1 MNDLTP
7 LPASS
12 ELKGKS
18 TLAGFRFEREELAF
32 YQKHVWNV
40 WTPEQQRLA
49 ERLRTA
55 IADLSMNPALEVTYD
70 VDYSRSHTEVLTISS
85 GEDRDIFMAT
95 ITDRRFV
102 GGKPYTRMQD
112 MPPVISAF
120 ELTNAGKKYGDHGDV
135 DFETISY
142 KLRQVML
149 DFRYG
154 TVYTTA
160 WVEKETNHGTV
171 EALQLVFRLQSSGLG
186 PDSGADPDFHIVLEV
201 KNARVV
207 DVAE

>member
-40 WTPEQQRLA
+40 WSIEQQRLA
-49 ERLRTA
+49 EKLRTA
-55 IADLSMNPALEVTYD
+55 IADLSMNPALEVTYE

-85 GEDRDIFMAT
+85 GEDRGIFTAM
-95 ITDRRFV
+95 ITDNRFV

-112 MPPVISAF
+112 MPPVINAF
-120 ELTNAGKKYGDHGDV
+120 ELANAGKKYGDHGDV

-160 WVEKETNHGTV
+160 WVGKDGT
-171 EALQLVFRLQSSGLG
+171 EDKAEYLQLVFRLQSTGLG
-186 PDSGADPDFHIVLEV
+186 PDSGADPDFHIVLQV
-201 KNARVV
+201 KNARVI